1 MKKIGLIVLA
11 CLLFGCQK
19 REVNLN
25 PTDEVQRQPSS
36 LYGNQGEVYYN
47 SVQVLYPQRV
57 AAVNAGEMEKV
68 VFVYGDQNMATE
80 VTVSDADELAKLA
93 AYFKSIQ
100 FADRSTNIGPG
111 VWVDFEIKLK
121 GKDPLYFRFNELGLC
136 TAECVFTETDQ
147 DLISI
152 LENIKGEQKDVSGM
166 PVYPDFM
173 EINTWADVAM
183 VIPHESNVYSLDE
196 KMIHDTW
203 VRQDRADYET
213 LKLVN
218 FIDKEFDQGQEIP
231 NNAALVAALVQQ
243 ADKYSCYG
251 EPQYVCR
258 NQVNDLLYMPKD
270 SNSKGATPWVYS
282 VTSRHTVE
290 KLGKT
295 LFGEVYNLP
304 DLNDFGYYQGLQGY
318 SYNDE
323 EQLFYYTL
331 PYEYFFAT
339 FKHAYPIKEEIQGDL
354 HTYTL
359 LKYTSS
365 FARFENEPKST
376 LVGKNGYTIIYNQEN
391 EIKDILIQNQDRFEK
406 WEYVLQE
413 SNGQFRFVSGHCLN
427 RTQLPIPT
435 VNPDKEAYYI
445 DEHGDLKVNLASHDA
460 ALFNDWLLNQKIL
473 NQKYKANIHEGLLSI
488 WLYDAGVV
496 VFDLATQQALTTK
509 EVIDYLNIDEKKLNA
524 AFSEFV
530 GIEDVMIN
538 TAENTK
544 VGDLP
549 ASSIFI
555 NSQGK
560 LAYNQGYSS
569 IILFEWEEAR

>member
-100 FADRSTNIGPG
+100 FTDRSTSIGPG

-203 VRQDRADYET
+203 VRQERADYET

-218 FIDKEFDQGQEIP
+218 LFNEEFDQVQDIT
-231 NNAALVAALVQQ
+231 NNEALVAALVQQ

-270 SNSKGATPWVYS
+270 SNSKGATPWVYEVVS
-282 VTSRHTVE
+282 FHTVE

-295 LFGEVYNLP
+295 LLGETYKLP
-304 DLNDFGYYQGLQGY
+304 DLSDFSFYQGLQGY
-318 SYNDE
+318 FYQEE
-323 EQLFYYTL
+323 EQLFYYSL
-331 PYEYFFAT
+331 PYEYNFAT
-339 FKHAYPIKEEIQGDL
+339 VKHAYPMKEEIQGDM

-359 LKYTSS
+359 LKYISS
-365 FARFENEPKST
+365 FFIFEKYPQPL
-376 LVGKNGYTIIYNQEN
+376 LVGKNGYTLFYNQES
-391 EIKDILIQNQDRFEK
+391 EIEDLLIQNQDHFEK

-413 SNGQFRFVSGHCLN
+413 VGDQFRFVSGHCLN
-427 RTQLPIPT
+427 RSQLPIPVVDT
-435 VNPDKEAYYI
+435 DKEAYYM
-445 DEHGDLKVNLASHDA
+445 DEQGNLKVNLASYDA
-460 ALFNDWLLNQKIL
+460 ALFNEWVVNQKIL
-473 NQKYKANIHEGLLSI
+473 NQTYKANIHDGLLSI
-488 WLYDAGVV
+488 WLNDAGAI

-509 EVIDYLNIDEKKLNA
+509 EVISYLKLDEAK
-524 AFSEFV
+524 
-530 GIEDVMIN
+530 IN
-538 TAENTK
+538 TAFQELVGSDNAAINTDDNTQAGELK
-544 VGDLP
+544 TSKL
-549 ASSIFI
+549 FI
-555 NSQGK
+555 NSKGK
-560 LAYNQGYSS
+560 LAYDQGYSS

>member
-1 MKKIGLIVLA
+1 MKKIVFSILV

-19 REVNLN
+19 AEVN
-25 PTDEVQRQPSS
+25 PIDEAQRLPSF
-36 LYGNQGEVYYN
+36 LYGKQGEAHN
-47 SVQVLYPQRV
+47 LSVKVFYPLRV

-68 VFVYGDQNMATE
+68 VFVYGNQDMASE
-80 VTVSDADELAKLA
+80 VTISNPDELAKFE

-100 FADRSTNIGPG
+100 FTDKTTSLGPG
-111 VWVDFEIKLK
+111 TWVDLEVTLK
-121 GKDPLYFRFNELGLC
+121 GKEPLYFRFNQLSLC
-136 TAECVFTETDQ
+136 TGECVFIETDQ

-152 LENIKGEQKDVSGM
+152 LDNIKGEHKDVSGM

-173 EINTWADVAM
+173 RINTWADIAM
-183 VIPHESNVYSLDE
+183 VRPTPYQSSLDE
-196 KMIHDTW
+196 NMINDMW
-203 VRQDRADYET
+203 VRQNRADYET

-218 FIDKEFDQGQEIP
+218 FIDKEFDQGREIP

-258 NQVNDLLYMPKD
+258 NQANDLLYIPKD
-270 SNSKGATPWVYS
+270 SESRGATPWVYS

-304 DLNDFGYYQGLQGY
+304 DLSDFSYYQGLQGY

-365 FARFENEPKST
+365 VARLENEPKSI

-391 EIKDILIQNQDRFEK
+391 DIEDILIQNQDHFEK
-406 WEYVLQE
+406 WEYILQE
-413 SNGQFRFVSGHCLN
+413 NNGQFRFVSGHCLN
-427 RTQLPIPT
+427 RTQLPIPA

-445 DEHGDLKVNLASHDA
+445 DEQGDLKVNLASHDA

-488 WLYDAGVV
+488 WLYDAGAV
-496 VFDLATQQALTTK
+496 VFDLATQQVLTTK
-509 EVIDYLNIDEKKLNA
+509 EVIDYLNIDVKKLNA

-530 GIEDVMIN
+530 GIENIMIN
-538 TAENTK
+538 TAENIK

>member
-1 MKKIGLIVLA
+1 MKKIMFSILA

-19 REVNLN
+19 AEVN
-25 PTDEVQRQPSS
+25 PIDEAQRLPSF
-36 LYGNQGEVYYN
+36 LYGKQGEAHN
-47 SVQVLYPQRV
+47 LNVQVFYPLRV

-68 VFVYGDQNMATE
+68 VFVYGNQDMASE
-80 VTVSDADELAKLA
+80 VTISDPDELAKFA

-100 FADRSTNIGPG
+100 FTDKTTSLGPG
-111 VWVDFEIKLK
+111 TWIDLEVTLK
-121 GKDPLYFRFNELGLC
+121 GKEPLYFRFNQLALC
-136 TAECVFTETDQ
+136 TGECVFIETDQ

-152 LENIKGEQKDVSGM
+152 LDNIKGEHKDVSGM

-173 EINTWADVAM
+173 RINTWADIAM
-183 VIPHESNVYSLDE
+183 VIPHTSYQSSLNE
-196 KMIHDTW
+196 NMIIDTW
-203 VRQDRADYET
+203 VRQNRADYET

-391 EIKDILIQNQDRFEK
+391 EIEDILIQNQEYFEK
-406 WEYVLQE
+406 WKYVLQE
-413 SNGQFRFVSGHCLN
+413 INGQFRFVSGHCLN
-427 RTQLPIPT
+427 RTQLPIPV